1 MRMRRHAPSVNVCA
15 RNSRHSRS
23 RTRRKAETVGSD
35 NISAGVHFERCTPAF
50 FCLIV
55 KSGRIFTF
63 LWYNILYIFVSM
75 LKEGNSHG
83 NIVQVF
89 FMTLTGALFGYT
101 YVRSGK
107 IAYSIVLHMLCNI
120 SSLLNILTGS
130 TDGRPVAE

>member
-1 MRMRRHAPSVNVCA
+1 
-15 RNSRHSRS
+15 
-23 RTRRKAETVGSD
+23 
-35 NISAGVHFERCTPAF
+35 
-50 FCLIV
+50 
-55 KSGRIFTF
+55 
-63 LWYNILYIFVSM
+63 M